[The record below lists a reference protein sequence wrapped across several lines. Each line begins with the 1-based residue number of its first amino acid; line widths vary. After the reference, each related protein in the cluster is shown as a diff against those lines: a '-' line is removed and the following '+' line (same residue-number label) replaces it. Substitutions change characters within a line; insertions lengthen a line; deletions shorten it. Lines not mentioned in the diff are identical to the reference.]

1 MISTQDNIERLGE
14 EIGALVAERQSLRA
28 VQADSDALELNR
40 LEICLLQRRLAQALI
55 ARYLPAQ
62 AQAA

>member
-1 MISTQDNIERLGE
+1 MIAANEDIERLGE

-28 VQADSDALELNR
+28 VAADPEALERNR
-40 LEICLLQRRLAQALI
+40 VEICSLQSRLAQALI

-62 AQAA
+62 AEAA